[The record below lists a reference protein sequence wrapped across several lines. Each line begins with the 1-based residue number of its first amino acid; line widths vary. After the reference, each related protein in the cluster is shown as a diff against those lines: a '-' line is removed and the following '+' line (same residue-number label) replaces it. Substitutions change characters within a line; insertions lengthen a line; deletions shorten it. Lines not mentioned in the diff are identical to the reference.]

1 MKLVKTASGKQT
13 IKMSKKEWTS
23 IGKKEGWMKKA
34 QEDDGLD
41 ELLFKNFGKPNR
53 EEWSYWWKQ
62 GYDGKEPPADDN
74 ESHHEAYNEGI
85 HKWEFDQPMSTA
97 SKESKVVISAGKKCD
112 SCEAVNVNGVRTHE
126 RGCPD
131 AWKDYKEECKWCGS
145 EFKPKEK
152 GQKCCSKSCDKSYNS

>member
-97 SKESKVVISAGKKCD
+97 SKESKVVISAGKNAILVK
-112 SCEAVNVNGVRTHE
+112 
-126 RGCPD
+126 
-131 AWKDYKEECKWCGS
+131 
-145 EFKPKEK
+145 
-152 GQKCCSKSCDKSYNS
+152 